1 MKAGD
6 AEGEVGQA
14 SSGLS
19 RQPRLHCVLHCA
31 QLSLSCPQAPW
42 AAVGVGKGVLLP
54 GSGSRARWVPGTAYP
69 EHQQGGECGCA
80 GWHSLGTVTPQQF
93 CFASPALG
101 NHQGTGLGAIAKVD
115 RRIASPTAGPRKRE
129 GNQANQDLCALL
141 GVAQGSWCAV
151 DITVGLGAPQRGST
165 EAALACC
172 PVGPWGQPVSHR
184 GAPQR
189 LPVPVGHCPA
199 LAAGLPGLSS
209 VPLGGLAW
217 LRRARPG
224 CRCCVGSGGGW
235 RGGIRISCPP
245 SLPGISRGQR
255 GAGSRQLP
263 WGRKPGYF
271 GGCGGGAVG
280 WHCPCQV
287 TPPAAAP
294 PWCQDG
300 APGAQPVPLV
310 MMMMLGRRGAVR
322 T

>member
-54 GSGSRARWVPGTAYP
+54 GSGSWVRWVPGTAYP

-101 NHQGTGLGAIAKVD
+101 NHQGTGLGAIARVD

-151 DITVGLGAPQRGST
+151 DITVALGH
-165 EAALACC
+165 
-172 PVGPWGQPVSHR
+172 HR

-189 LPVPVGHCPA
+189 LPLPAALWGPGDSLCPTEGLHRGCPCPWGIALPLLQGCLGSPRCHSVGWRGCGGHGLAVGAVWARGGAGGGGLESPA
-199 LAAGLPGLSS
+199 PLPSPGSAVGSGELAAGSCRGGGSRAILEG
-209 VPLGGLAW
+209 VEGGLWAGTV
-217 LRRARPG
+217 LAR
-224 CRCCVGSGGGW
+224 
-235 RGGIRISCPP
+235 
-245 SLPGISRGQR
+245 
-255 GAGSRQLP
+255 
-263 WGRKPGYF
+263 
-271 GGCGGGAVG
+271 
-280 WHCPCQV
+280 
-287 TPPAAAP
+287 
-294 PWCQDG
+294 
-300 APGAQPVPLV
+300 
-310 MMMMLGRRGAVR
+310 
-322 T
+322 